1 MNSILQVVGQFYAL
15 MRNPG
20 DAEKIKEELHKHLQ
34 VFEDELKDKF
44 FTGKIAWLPQ
54 RRVIFLS
61 LNLTCKMYHYVV
73 KLSIVLIGFVFNCNV
88 GDFFCPYCVA
98 LPRPLL
104 KVNVKYDVAID
115 ESPLLFHAFSVKK
128 IVFQIHPE

>member
-1 MNSILQVVGQFYAL
+1 MNSKLQVVGQFYAL

-20 DAEKIKEELHKHLQ
+20 DEEKIKEELHKHLQ

-44 FTGKIAWLPQ
+44 FAGKIAWLPQ

-98 LPRPLL
+98 LPRPLRI
-104 KVNVKYDVAID
+104 AIVVPCILS
-115 ESPLLFHAFSVKK
+115 EKNS
-128 IVFQIHPE
+128 I